1 MNVCHLITHNPH
13 VTAGGIETVAEELG
27 KVYDIKWLGSGG
39 AMSLPKGF
47 LMALRLRFSKYDVI
61 HIHDNSGYWCT
72 WLARNKKLLYTCHGF
87 WKEIVGKLDPPQSF
101 MGKLKAIIVTRM
113 QSRII
118 KKSNAVVPITSN
130 IKKILEEEYGI
141 LPFRVIQNGVDT
153 EKFRP
158 IKSRKPYDYIWVG
171 TNPKGKRLYDAIKFA
186 RGKNKKIAVVGTS
199 GDNTSHAVFLGKVKS
214 GDMPALYNN
223 AKFFI
228 YFNTQKEPPIAMLEA
243 MSCGLGVITNDYII
257 GELTPSYAKKG
268 LLSLGG
274 EKANVATLDGKR
286 ARSVAEN
293 FDWRTIRSRYADI
306 YEKLKGR

>member
-141 LPFRVIQNGVDT
+141 LQFRVIQNGVDT

-158 IKSRKPYDYIWVG
+158 IKSRKPYDYIW
-171 TNPKGKRLYDAIKFA
+171 
-186 RGKNKKIAVVGTS
+186 
-199 GDNTSHAVFLGKVKS
+199 
-214 GDMPALYNN
+214 
-223 AKFFI
+223 
-228 YFNTQKEPPIAMLEA
+228 
-243 MSCGLGVITNDYII
+243 
-257 GELTPSYAKKG
+257 
-268 LLSLGG
+268 
-274 EKANVATLDGKR
+274 
-286 ARSVAEN
+286 
-293 FDWRTIRSRYADI
+293 
-306 YEKLKGR
+306 